1 MLTDEQRA
9 DGWIEHD
16 GGECPVEP
24 YTFVTVQFRSGKN
37 GTAPALH
44 WVDRWSN
51 RWEAKGPFRSED
63 IIAYKLE
70 NRHEV

>member
-16 GGECPVEP
+16 GGVCPVAGGSMVE
-24 YTFVTVQFRSGKN
+24 VMCRGLD
-37 GTAPALH
+37 TAIDVAAAWWWGRNPTKEL
-44 WVDRWSN
+44 SF
-51 RWEAKGPFRSED
+51 E

-70 NRHEV
+70 NRYGC